1 MNKVCA
7 LKLDTA
13 PLSRRDILLA
23 SLAALTRAQA
33 RSRIRLGCQTRAYGS
48 PLKNRSELLAA
59 LADLHD
65 LGYEGFE
72 TNFASLA
79 DSFADPQSARAEIAR
94 RGLPLIGLHMGAAL
108 FSPARLEKEQE
119 QIAQIARAV
128 KDFGGEYLMLSGN
141 EPRAEPRRKRL
152 PRAGNQ
158 TLFTQPRA

>member
-1 MNKVCA
+1 MNKVGCA

-48 PLKNRSELLAA
+48 PLKNRSELAPSRTSAA
-59 LADLHD
+59 
-65 LGYEGFE
+65 
-72 TNFASLA
+72 SV
-79 DSFADPQSARAEIAR
+79 SCSAGTSRELSRA
-94 RGLPLIGLHMGAAL
+94 
-108 FSPARLEKEQE
+108 
-119 QIAQIARAV
+119 
-128 KDFGGEYLMLSGN
+128 GN
-141 EPRAEPRRKRL
+141 AL